1 MKDCGV
7 SVDKTELDQFFAAIE
22 GKTIPELV
30 AAGEKKLVS
39 MPSGGGARAPAAG
52 GAAGAGEA
60 QPEAKEE
67 EVEAVD
73 MGGLFDD
80 DEY

>member
-39 MPSGGGARAPAAG
+39 MPSGGGARAPAAA
-52 GAAGAGEA
+52 GAAGAGEPKA
-60 QPEAKEE
+60 EAKQEE
-67 EVEAVD
+67 AEAVD

>member
-7 SVDKTELDQFFAAIE
+7 SVVKTELDQFFAAIE

-39 MPSGGGARAPAAG
+39 MPSGGGARAPAAA

-60 QPEAKEE
+60 KEE
-67 EVEAVD
+67 AVKEEAEAVD